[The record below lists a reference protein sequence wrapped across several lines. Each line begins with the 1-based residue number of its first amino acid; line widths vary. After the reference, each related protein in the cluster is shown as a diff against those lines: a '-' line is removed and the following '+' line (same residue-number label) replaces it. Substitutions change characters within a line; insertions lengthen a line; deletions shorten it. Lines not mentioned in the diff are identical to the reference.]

1 MSVKKI
7 IVSTLVLCIIT
18 LVAGLALAAVYE
30 VTKDP
35 IAKAE
40 AQAALN
46 AYYAVFPEAESFDEL
61 SLKEFS
67 TENGAEVEK
76 IVLAK
81 NGENVL
87 GYALTVTS
95 PNGYGGNVTIAMGV
109 SPVGTLTGISVI
121 SQSETAG
128 LGAKCKDDKFT
139 SQFAGIDGGRV
150 DYTKSEPV
158 ADNQIQAISG
168 ATITTSAVVEAVN
181 AGLAY
186 ISEHETVAGEGET
199 A

>member
-18 LVAGLALAAVYE
+18 LVAGLSLAAVYE
-30 VTKDP
+30 ITKEP

-46 AYYAVFPEAESFDEL
+46 AYYAVFPEAESFEEL
-61 SLKEFS
+61 ALKDFNAES
-67 TENGAEVEK
+67 GATVEK
-76 IVLAK
+76 VVLAK
-81 NGENVL
+81 DSENTL

-109 SPVGTLTGISVI
+109 IPDGTLKGISVI
-121 SQSETAG
+121 AQGETAG
-128 LGAKCKDDKFT
+128 LGAKCKDNKFT
-139 SQFAGIDGGRV
+139 SQFAGIAGGKV
-150 DYTKSEPV
+150 DYTKSEPL

-181 AGLAY
+181 AGLDY
-186 ISEHETVAGEGET
+186 IAQHEAVAGEGDPT
-199 A
+199 